1 MVMNQDIR
9 APHADDVRSVGG
21 FLSLFKG
28 SEPIVGLA
36 PMAGFTEA
44 AFRSICA
51 DEGSS
56 FTVTEL
62 VSARGIRYDRE
73 LSRSARYL
81 MPTMSDK
88 PWGIQLFGFDPADFS
103 FAIERLLSDPA
114 YDSAS
119 FIDLNM
125 GCPVPKVVRDGGGA
139 ALMKT
144 PDLVGEIVAASVE
157 AAALFGKPVTVKI
170 RSGFDADSINAP
182 EIARIAE
189 QAGAAAVTVHARTR
203 DQYYGGHANWKV
215 IGQVRD
221 AIQIPVIGN
230 GDITSLVDLVRMRE
244 ETRCDGFQ
252 IGRAARGN
260 PFLFALVGRAYQEGV
275 NAHARKQGTQALG
288 RESTLTFDEQTLLE
302 VSSDYWLSITTRHL
316 NDMIDNFGEYTAIR
330 EMRAHFAHYFRGFH
344 GASAL
349 RSRIMRHETRDGVM
363 EVLEEAARQ
372 REISRQ
378 SILYPNSF

>member
-1 MVMNQDIR
+1 MVKNQDKR
-9 APHADDVRSVGG
+9 APHADDVRTAGG

-28 SEPIVGLA
+28 LEPIVGLA

-51 DEGSS
+51 DEGAS

-62 VSARGIRYDRE
+62 ISARGICYDRE
-73 LSRSARYL
+73 LSRSSRYL

-125 GCPVPKVVRDGGGA
+125 GCPVPKVVRDGSGA

-157 AAALFGKPVTVKI
+157 AAALFDKPVTVKI

-215 IGQVRD
+215 IEQVRD

-244 ETRCDGFQ
+244 KTRCDGFQ

-316 NDMIDNFGEYTAIR
+316 DDMICNFGEHTAIR
-330 EMRAHFAHYFRGFH
+330 EMRAHFTHYFRGFH

-349 RSRIMRHETRDGVM
+349 RSRIMRHESRDGVM
-363 EVLEEAARQ
+363 QVLEEAARQ

-378 SILYPNSF
+378 SILYSNSF

>member
-1 MVMNQDIR
+1 M
-9 APHADDVRSVGG
+9 
-21 FLSLFKG
+21 
-28 SEPIVGLA
+28 
-36 PMAGFTEA
+36 
-44 AFRSICA
+44 
-51 DEGSS
+51 
-56 FTVTEL
+56 
-62 VSARGIRYDRE
+62 
-73 LSRSARYL
+73 
-81 MPTMSDK
+81 
-88 PWGIQLFGFDPADFS
+88 
-103 FAIERLLSDPA
+103 IE
-114 YDSAS
+114 
-119 FIDLNM
+119 
-125 GCPVPKVVRDGGGA
+125 
-139 ALMKT
+139 
-144 PDLVGEIVAASVE
+144 
-157 AAALFGKPVTVKI
+157 
-170 RSGFDADSINAP
+170 
-182 EIARIAE
+182 
-189 QAGAAAVTVHARTR
+189 
-203 DQYYGGHANWKV
+203 
-215 IGQVRD
+215 QVRD

-244 ETRCDGFQ
+244 KTRCDGFQ

-275 NAHARKQGTQALG
+275 NANARKQGTQALG

>member
-1 MVMNQDIR
+1 MNQDIR

-51 DEGSS
+51 DEGAS

-73 LSRSARYL
+73 LSRSSRYL
-81 MPTMSDK
+81 MPTKSDK

-125 GCPVPKVVRDGGGA
+125 GCPVPKVVRDGSGA

-157 AAALFGKPVTVKI
+157 AAALFDKPVTVKI

-215 IGQVRD
+215 IEQVRD

-244 ETRCDGFQ
+244 KTRCDGFQ

-275 NAHARKQGTQALG
+275 NANARKQGTQALG

-363 EVLEEAARQ
+363 EVLEEAAARQ

>member
-36 PMAGFTEA
+36 PMAGFTEG

-51 DEGSS
+51 DEGAS

-73 LSRSARYL
+73 LSRSSRYL
-81 MPTMSDK
+81 MPTKSDK

-125 GCPVPKVVRDGGGA
+125 GCPVPKVVRDGSGA

-157 AAALFGKPVTVKI
+157 AAALFDKPVTVKI

-215 IGQVRD
+215 IEQVRD

-244 ETRCDGFQ
+244 KTRCDGFQ

-275 NAHARKQGTQALG
+275 NANARKQGTQALG

-316 NDMIDNFGEYTAIR
+316 NDMIDSFGEYTAIR